1 MDLFSFV
8 KAYVLIRFYII
19 KHNNMNDVSKKVV
32 VLLAHPNLKESQAN
46 KALADAVKDIDGV
59 MVYDL
64 YEYQD
69 QSFDVNVWSTIISDA
84 SMVVFQFPF
93 HWMSAPS
100 LLKRWLDEVFTSLA
114 KTPAVAGKPLQI
126 VTTTGSEYAAYRSG
140 GRNFCVLIR
149 DVQYMPE

>member
-1 MDLFSFV
+1 
-8 KAYVLIRFYII
+8 
-19 KHNNMNDVSKKVV
+19 
-32 VLLAHPNLKESQAN
+32 
-46 KALADAVKDIDGV
+46 

-100 LLKRWLDEVFTSLA
+100 LLKKMAGRGLYFPGKDTSCSRQ
-114 KTPAVAGKPLQI
+114 TVADRHNNRFGVCRLP
-126 VTTTGSEYAAYRSG
+126 
-140 GRNFCVLIR
+140 
-149 DVQYMPE
+149 